1 MKQWDLTRLLHIFLV
16 WLSHL
21 LPFLSPPLPLLFTH
35 KPLLLEV
42 TLPHSFIT
50 HVSFYDLLFYFSFLD
65 YKMIGFHVAFA
76 CIFQLSYPYHFSSLP
91 PPHNPTFCSQYSSS
105 LLSGPTRQDM
115 LSGTLLVRLFM
126 GVNN

>member
-21 LPFLSPPLPLLFTH
+21 LPFLSPPLPPLFTH

-65 YKMIGFHVAFA
+65 YKMIGFHVASA
-76 CIFQLSYPYHFSSLP
+76 CIFQLS
-91 PPHNPTFCSQYSSS
+91 
-105 LLSGPTRQDM
+105 
-115 LSGTLLVRLFM
+115 
-126 GVNN
+126 